1 MSNYVNVDTLYE
13 EQGKEKV
20 EIKND
25 YISIEE
31 TAMVELNIKK
41 SRFIGLTFHVESDD
55 DVHKIIGNL
64 KKSNKLA
71 VQGHQFLKH

>member
-13 EQGKEKV
+13 EMGKEKV

-25 YISIEE
+25 YFSIEE

-41 SRFIGLTFHVESDD
+41 SRFIGITFH
-55 DVHKIIGNL
+55 GCL
-64 KKSNKLA
+64 
-71 VQGHQFLKH
+71 

>member
-64 KKSNKLA
+64 KKS
-71 VQGHQFLKH
+71 H